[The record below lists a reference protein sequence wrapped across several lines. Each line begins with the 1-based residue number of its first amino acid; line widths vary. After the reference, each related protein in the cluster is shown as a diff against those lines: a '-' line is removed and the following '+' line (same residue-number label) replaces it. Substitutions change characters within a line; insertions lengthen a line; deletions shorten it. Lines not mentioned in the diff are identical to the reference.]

1 MALTLATLEP
11 FPFPLIPQSLK
22 ILRVIR
28 VCSGVKVTERWTRD
42 EKEGSDATVSSKA
55 AATAT

>member
-11 FPFPLIPQSLK
+11 FPFPLASQSPK

-28 VCSGVKVTERWTRD
+28 VCAEVKVTESDREMD
-42 EKEGSDATVSSKA
+42 ER
-55 AATAT
+55 

>member
-1 MALTLATLEP
+1 MALTLATLKP

-28 VCSGVKVTERWTRD
+28 VCSGVKVTNGDQKMDER
-42 EKEGSDATVSSKA
+42 
-55 AATAT
+55 

>member
-22 ILRVIR
+22 VLRVIR
-28 VCSGVKVTERWTRD
+28 VWAGVKVTYRWTRD
-42 EKEGSDATVSSKA
+42 EEEGSDAGIS
-55 AATAT
+55 

>member
-11 FPFPLIPQSLK
+11 FPFPLNPQFLK
-22 ILRVIR
+22 ILRAIR
-28 VCSGVKVTERWTRD
+28 VCSGVKVTERWMRD

-55 AATAT
+55 AT

>member
-1 MALTLATLEP
+1 LPIALTLATLEP

-42 EKEGSDATVSSKA
+42 EKEGSDAGIS
-55 AATAT
+55 

>member
-11 FPFPLIPQSLK
+11 FPFPLIPQSPK

-28 VCSGVKVTERWTRD
+28 VWAGVKVTEGDLQMD
-42 EKEGSDATVSSKA
+42 ER
-55 AATAT
+55 